1 MIEMNFNSR
10 HIHYQNDLPLFMLK
24 HIAKCIEKK
33 FNISDANEHIN
44 EIFKK
49 YKRQYEKKQ
58 NYDKEYFT
66 NSKSL
71 KQRYNVLIKEYS
83 VLLNKMINYMSLFI
97 INIVESYNIQK

>member
-1 MIEMNFNSR
+1 MNFNSR

-66 NSKSL
+66 NSGPI
-71 KQRYNVLIKEYS
+71 KQRYNILVKEYNN
-83 VLLNKMINYMSLFI
+83 VCEQNDKLREFIRNKYGVKL
-97 INIVESYNIQK
+97 